1 MFVCVLT
8 LFSIQAGFMI
18 NIILSGNFA
27 FLNHVTI
34 IPALACL
41 DDACFPSWL
50 TNYVYQSRK
59 MRTLDDEEARTRRSK
74 IARLFI
80 DICLLS
86 LIGMLSIPVITN
98 LLQIDGNRQAMNASF
113 SSFRLVNTYGA
124 FGSVG
129 EARYEPIIS
138 VSSDGKNWTEVE
150 LPCKPG
156 DVKRRPC
163 FCAPY
168 HYRLDWNIWFIGFK
182 PHQSMLQRRERWLY
196 ELLHKMLDNSM
207 DSNKSPW
214 LSLLHPSSASFL
226 QQNTVQYAKVDMYRY
241 KMNEAL
247 WSISNKWI
255 RGEEVVWWTRE
266 FEEVLIRPL
275 RMQAN
280 GVLAYANMYELQG

>member
-1 MFVCVLT
+1 
-8 LFSIQAGFMI
+8 MI

-59 MRTLDDEEARTRRSK
+59 IRTLDDVESRTRRFK

-124 FGSVG
+124 FGTVG
-129 EARYEPIIS
+129 TARYEPIIS
-138 VSSDGKNWTEVE
+138 VSSDGKKWTEVE

-182 PHQSMLQRRERWLY
+182 PHQSMLQRRERWMY
-196 ELLHKMLDNSM
+196 ELLHKMLDNPT
-207 DSNKSPW
+207 DSNKRPW
-214 LSLLHPSSASFL
+214 LSLLHPSSATYL
-226 QQNTVQYAKVDMYRY
+226 QHNTVRYAKVDMYRY
-241 KMNEAL
+241 RMNEAL
-247 WSISNKWI
+247 WSIWI
-255 RGEEVVWWTRE
+255 RGEEGIYWWTRE

>member
-1 MFVCVLT
+1 MLYCVLT
-8 LFSIQAGFMI
+8 TLLSIQAGFMI

-59 MRTLDDEEARTRRSK
+59 IRTLDDVESRTRRFK

-124 FGSVG
+124 FGTVG
-129 EARYEPIIS
+129 TARYEPIIS
-138 VSSDGKNWTEVE
+138 VSSDGKKWTEVE

-182 PHQSMLQRRERWLY
+182 PHQSMLQRRERWMY
-196 ELLHKMLDNSM
+196 ELLHKMLDNPT
-207 DSNKSPW
+207 DSNKRPW
-214 LSLLHPSSASFL
+214 LSLLHPSSATYL
-226 QQNTVQYAKVDMYRY
+226 QHNTVRYAKVDMYRY
-241 KMNEAL
+241 RMNEAL
-247 WSISNKWI
+247 KWI
-255 RGEEVVWWTRE
+255 RGEEGIYWWTRE

>member
-1 MFVCVLT
+1 
-8 LFSIQAGFMI
+8 MI

-41 DDACFPSWL
+41 ACFPSWL

-59 MRTLDDEEARTRRSK
+59 IRTDDVESRTRRSK

-98 LLQIDGNRQAMNASF
+98 LLQIDSNRQAMNASF

-129 EARYEPIIS
+129 EVRYEPIIS
-138 VSSDGKNWTEVE
+138 VSSDGQNWTEVE

-207 DSNKSPW
+207 DRNKRP
-214 LSLLHPSSASFL
+214 LSLLHPSSATYL
-226 QQNTVQYAKVDMYRY
+226 EQNTIQYAKVDMYRY

-247 WSISNKWI
+247 WSIMSKWI
-255 RGEEVVWWTRE
+255 NGEEVVWWTRE

>member
-1 MFVCVLT
+1 
-8 LFSIQAGFMI
+8 MI

-41 DDACFPSWL
+41 DDECYPQWL
-50 TNYVYQSRK
+50 TSYLYKSRQK
-59 MRTLDDEEARTRRSK
+59 GSVGRSDIPSRRFKLLKS
-74 IARLFI
+74 FI
-80 DICLLS
+80 DICLVS
-86 LIGMLSIPVITN
+86 LIGMLSLPVVAN
-98 LLQIDGNRQAMNASF
+98 LLQIGDTRQAMNRSF

-138 VSSDGKNWTEVE
+138 VSSDGQTWTEIE

-156 DVKRRPC
+156 NVKRRPC

-182 PHQSMLQRRERWLY
+182 PHQSMLQRRERWMY
-196 ELLHKMLDNSM
+196 ELIHKMLVSDENATT
-207 DSNKSPW
+207 NNTETRPW
-214 LSLLHPSSASFL
+214 LALLDPSSGSYL
-226 QQNTVQYAKVDMYRY
+226 QQNPIKFAKVDMYRY
-241 KMNEAL
+241 RMVDPL
-247 WSISNKWI
+247 WTIISKWL
-255 RGEEVVWWTRE
+255 RGEEMIWWMRE

-275 RMQAN
+275 RMQADST
-280 GVLAYANMYELQG
+280 LAYATVYDLHGNSNG